1 MWLET
6 QPRLNKK
13 LKKNTTQSILPYHEI
28 GTLVL
33 YQRNDSRPGEV
44 RKFNEKWKG
53 PYVVID
59 NSRKSTVKL
68 KSLRAGSR
76 ARIRT
81 FDASVRQI
89 KLYHSDK
96 NLPENQENESSDSE
110 PEPEIESESEI
121 ESEPG
126 IRSEKNVEYASMLNP
141 IYPQVCQI

>member
-1 MWLET
+1 M
-6 QPRLNKK
+6 
-13 LKKNTTQSILPYHEI
+13 
-28 GTLVL
+28 